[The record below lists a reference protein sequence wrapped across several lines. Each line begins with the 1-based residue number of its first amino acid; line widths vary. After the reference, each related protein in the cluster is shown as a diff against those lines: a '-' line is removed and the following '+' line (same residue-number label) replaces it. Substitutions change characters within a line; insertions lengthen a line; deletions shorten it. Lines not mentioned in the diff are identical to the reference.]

1 MGFLTKILGSGERR
15 RRRIDRLKDKLDAFM
30 RPSQSLVD
38 SRDMNVPE
46 RRGRYALFVYGAI
59 DALAEEDELD
69 ETERLAILVMFL
81 RTTAQIHEQ
90 DVSML
95 VGRCMNEAG
104 QPEGQAVMGEG
115 LRAMRQ
121 WVAGDAGT
129 AVSRLS
135 QVLKG

>member
-46 RRGRYALFVYGAI
+46 RRSRYALFVYGAI
-59 DALAEEDELD
+59 NALAEEDELD

-81 RTTAQIHEQ
+81 RTTAQMHEQ

-95 VGRCMNEAG
+95 VGRCMNEANQPGG
-104 QPEGQAVMGEG
+104 QVVMGEG
-115 LRAMRQ
+115 LRTMRQ
-121 WVAGDAGT
+121 WLAGEAGM

>member
-1 MGFLTKILGSGERR
+1 MGFLTKFLGSGERR
-15 RRRIDRLKDKLDAFM
+15 RRRIDNLKDKLDAFM

-59 DALAEEDELD
+59 DALAEAHELD

-81 RTTAQIHEQ
+81 RTTARMHEQ
-90 DVSML
+90 DVSTL

-104 QPEGQAVMGEG
+104 QPRGQAVTDEG
-115 LRAMRQ
+115 FRAMRQ
-121 WVAGDAGT
+121 WLAGDAGT
-129 AVSRLS
+129 AVSRLG